1 MEHLKHII
9 ELSKEFLFAYLL
21 TKRSLYVSLFA
32 FATASIYLSTLTP
45 KFLIQSEIILEEQ
58 KGGASGAQGGITS
71 LLSNYSPNKR
81 PYDKFKTNAYSL
93 SNAKQLWDQGFAK
106 KYYSHLYDSD
116 SDSFKNKP
124 VTFLEKFSSFILG
137 YEINSEFTVNDFH
150 DFIKSNVNIII
161 DDQNTS
167 LVVRMVNSDPESSKL
182 FVHRFILGADQVAKN
197 NTIATGRSRIERL
210 TAEIQNKQHPKIIY
224 DGLVSLINQKLFEV
238 TSAEASAPLSI
249 IFIEEP
255 RVSNNPSF
263 PNTSATI
270 FSFIVMFLF
279 INYLIIFFRRN
290 F

>member
-1 MEHLKHII
+1 MEYLKQII
-9 ELSKEFLFAYLL
+9 ELSKEFLSSYLL
-21 TKRSLYVSLFA
+21 TKRSLYVGLLA
-32 FATASIYLSTLTP
+32 FVTGSIYLSTLTP

-58 KGGASGAQGGITS
+58 KGGASGAEGGITS
-71 LLSNYSPNKR
+71 LLNNYSPNKR

-106 KYYSHLYDSD
+106 KYFSHLYDSD
-116 SDSFKNKP
+116 EGSFKNKS
-124 VTFLEKFSSFILG
+124 VRLSERFSSFILG
-137 YEINSEFTVNDFH
+137 YEINSEFTINDFH

-167 LVVRMVNSDPESSKL
+167 LVVRMINSDPELSKL
-182 FVHRFILGADQVAKN
+182 LVNSFILGADQVAKD
-197 NTIATGRSRIERL
+197 NTIATGRSRIDRL
-210 TAEIQNKQHPKIIY
+210 TSEIQDNQHPKIIY

-238 TSAEASAPLSI
+238 TSAEASAPLSL

-255 RVSNNPSF
+255 RVSNNPVF

-270 FSFIVMFLF
+270 FSFVFIFLF
-279 INYLIIFFRRN
+279 INFLIIFFSRN